1 MTDTTQQFPYVEY
14 TRNGKEAKTD
24 QVIREMPLTVYVN
37 DEELVTLL
45 CSPDRMDELAIGFL
59 WSEGVVDTKD
69 EVTKVVVDEAKGT
82 VWVTADRDS
91 EFIKGLLFKRMITSG
106 CGKGTTFYSVVD
118 SVAAQPVASN
128 VRAVPEQIMDLM
140 TEFQEGSA
148 LYKATHGVHSAALC
162 EPGKIVLCREDI
174 GRHNAVDKILGHC
187 LMNGIDPAG
196 KLLITSGRISSEV
209 LLKAAK
215 KGIPV
220 IISRTSATDLALR
233 LAEKL
238 NVTLVGFVRGGK
250 MNVYTHGERI
260 SG

>member
-1 MTDTTQQFPYVEY
+1 MDITQDFPYTEY
-14 TRNGKEAKTD
+14 TRDTTEAKTD

-45 CSPDRMDELAIGFL
+45 CSPDNMDELAIGFL
-59 WSEGVVDTKD
+59 WSEGVVDLK
-69 EVTKVVVDEAKGT
+69 EEITKVEVDETKGT

-118 SVAAQPVASN
+118 SVSAQPVVSN
-128 VRAVPEQIMDLM
+128 LKATPQQILDLM
-140 TEFQEGSA
+140 REFQEGSE
-148 LYKATHGVHSAALC
+148 LYKSTHGVHSAALC
-162 EPGKIVLCREDI
+162 SPDKIEIFREDI

-187 LMNGIDPAG
+187 LMTGVNPAG
-196 KLLITSGRISSEV
+196 KILITSGRISSEV

-215 KGIPV
+215 KSLPV
-220 IISRTSATDLALR
+220 IVSRTSGTDLSLR

-238 NVTLVGFVRGGK
+238 GVTVIGFVRGGK

-260 SG
+260 TR

>member
-1 MTDTTQQFPYVEY
+1 MTDITQEFPYVEY
-14 TRNGKEAKTD
+14 TRDSMEEKID

-45 CSPDRMDELAIGFL
+45 CSPDKMDELAIGFL
-59 WSEGVVDTKD
+59 WSEGVVDLKD
-69 EVTKVVVDEAKGT
+69 EVTKVVVDETKGT

-118 SVAAQPVASN
+118 SVSAQPVASDVN
-128 VRAVPEQIMDLM
+128 ATPEQMLKLM
-140 TEFQEGSA
+140 SEFQDGSA
-148 LYKATHGVHSAALC
+148 LYKSTHGVHSAALC
-162 EPGKIVLCREDI
+162 SPEAIEVFREDI

-187 LMNGIDPAG
+187 LMTGLDPAG
-196 KLLITSGRISSEV
+196 KILITSGRISSEV

-215 KGIPV
+215 KGMPV
-220 IISRTSATDLALR
+220 IVSRTSATDLALR
-233 LAEKL
+233 LADKL
-238 NVTLVGFVRGGK
+238 NVTLIGFVRGGK

-260 SG
+260 AR

>member
-1 MTDTTQQFPYVEY
+1 MDIKQEFPYVEY
-14 TRNGKEAKTD
+14 TRDSEEAKTD

-45 CSPDRMDELAIGFL
+45 CSPDKMDELAVGFL
-59 WSEGVVDTKD
+59 WSEGVIDSKD
-69 EVTKVVVDEAKGT
+69 EITKVVVDETKGT

-118 SVAAQPVASN
+118 SVSAQPVLSDL
-128 VRAVPEQIMDLM
+128 RATPEQILELM
-140 TEFQEGSA
+140 HKFQDGSA

-162 EPGKIVLCREDI
+162 SPDAIEVFREDI
-174 GRHNAVDKILGHC
+174 GRHNAVDKILGYC
-187 LMNGIDPAG
+187 LMKGVDPAG
-196 KLLITSGRISSEV
+196 KILITSGRISSEV

-215 KGIPV
+215 KDMPV
-220 IISRTSATDLALR
+220 IVSRTSGTDLSLR
-233 LAEKL
+233 LADKL
-238 NVTLVGFVRGGK
+238 GITLIGFVRGGK

-260 SG
+260 AR